1 MRFLSLLVLT
11 FIYSVSNAQI
21 RKNVHSP
28 ERTTQKIELSV
39 ESSKLYKTALQ
50 TAIEDGWT
58 ITNSDGTSLTFSAT
72 TPKTF
77 KRWNDDVSIYV
88 REDGELST
96 LVVKS
101 KLGHDPNMEFIKA
114 YIEKVSSKL

>member
-1 MRFLSLLVLT
+1 MRILSLLLLT
-11 FIYSVSNAQI
+11 FICSVSSAQI

-39 ESSKLYKTALQ
+39 ESTKLYKTALQ

-88 REDGELST
+88 SEDDEIST